1 MLVGWKGKHIRFIM
15 PGAMRVIF
23 VQRGK
28 YATYDVLVERC
39 QLIRDVDVRWDRR
52 LGDDRRTEE
61 HPVGAERRRRDRRR
75 QMPPDVTL
83 RGYTVADLPS
93 P

>member
-1 MLVGWKGKHIRFIM
+1 VGWKAKHIRFIM
-15 PGAMRVIF
+15 ARAMRVIF

-28 YATYDVLVERC
+28 YATYNVLVERC

-52 LGDDRRTEE
+52 FGDDRRIEE
-61 HPVGAERRRRDRRR
+61 HPIGAERRRKDRRR
-75 QMPPDVTL
+75 PMSTDVTL